1 VADTAASASAGLARA
16 FMLPIAGAGL
26 APITPPI
33 HVRRNVPALA
43 SEGPAYPD
51 YQAVREPWP

>member
-1 VADTAASASAGLARA
+1 
-16 FMLPIAGAGL
+16 MLPIAGAGL